1 MCQQCMKLDLLH
13 VKWHAWLMICGADSE
28 AWVSPWVFIWQ
39 QCHRARVSNIL
50 YPLLFVSLRFPAPL
64 QGYED
69 ALLKLEV
76 VLSFDVGGNGLM
88 VAGTFLSGAQM
99 TVWGFSF
106 QISFSPSVPKKKGM
120 LFWDSVL
127 LSVSFVQNLFIHLFI
142 LVLWFQ
148 PRVLDMLGK
157 CPTTEHT
164 TACLWQETMVH
175 EAERRF
181 HSFLQIVML
190 E

>member
-88 VAGTFLSGAQM
+88 VPGTFLSGAQM
-99 TVWGFSF
+99 TVWGEASAFRFPSLLLFSRKKACYF
-106 QISFSPSVPKKKGM
+106 EVLCFSVFPLFRIYLFTY
-120 LFWDSVL
+120 LFWCSG
-127 LSVSFVQNLFIHLFI
+127 FN
-142 LVLWFQ
+142 
-148 PRVLDMLGK
+148 PGY
-157 CPTTEHT
+157 
-164 TACLWQETMVH
+164 
-175 EAERRF
+175 
-181 HSFLQIVML
+181 
-190 E
+190 